1 MNEDLEDLS
10 EQTCKPFPWP
20 EDEYIEEEELSFDDW
35 LSSLANLYGGF

>member
-10 EQTCKPFPWP
+10 VETYNPSWF
-20 EDEYIEEEELSFDDW
+20 EAEVDDLSFDDW